1 MAGWQYFDLCVIGSG
16 SGNSIVDER
25 FGDLRVALVE
35 GGTFGG
41 TCINVGCIPT
51 KMLVYPADLARMPAE
66 GARLGVDLGLR
77 GVRWADIRDRV
88 FGRIDEVS
96 ASGRAYREDSDTV
109 TLFTEHARFVGPKT
123 LELARSGTIT
133 ADRFVIA
140 AGSRAVLPDLP
151 GLDSVDHHTSD
162 TVMRLPQLPASM
174 LIMGGGYIAAEFA
187 HIFAAYGTAVTV
199 VNRSGLMLRKEDH
212 DIAQRF
218 TELLGHA
225 VDVRLNTKI
234 ISVEPGRDGLIRAQ
248 LSDSEEP
255 IETEILLLA
264 TGRAPNGDTLQLSAT
279 GVDTDDDGFIVV
291 DDHQQT
297 TAPGIFALG
306 DVCTRHQFKHVANH
320 EARVVQHNLLHPTEM
335 IASDHRYVPHAV
347 FSTPQVAAVGL
358 TERQA
363 RDQGIDYRVGWQDYG
378 DTAYGWAME
387 DVDHFVKIITD
398 AASDLIVGAHLIGPQ
413 ASSLIQPLIQAMS
426 FGLTARDMARGQYWI
441 HPAMAEVVEN
451 ALLTLEDD

>member
-1 MAGWQYFDLCVIGSG
+1 MADFDLCVIGSG
-16 SGNSIVDER
+16 SGNSIVDKR
-25 FGDLRVALVE
+25 FGGQRVALVE

-51 KMLVYPADLARMPAE
+51 KMLVYPADLARTPGQA
-66 GARLGVDLGLR
+66 GRLGVDLELHR
-77 GVRWADIRDRV
+77 VRWPDIRDRV

-96 ASGRAYREDSDTV
+96 ASGKAYREHSDTV
-109 TLFTEHARFVGPKT
+109 TLFSEHARFVGLKT
-123 LELARSGTIT
+123 LELERSGTIT

-140 AGSRAVLPDLP
+140 AGSRAVIPDLP
-151 GLDSVDHHTSD
+151 GLDSVEHHTSD

-187 HIFAAYGTAVTV
+187 HIFSAYGTAVTV
-199 VNRSGLMLRKEDH
+199 VNRSARLLRKED
-212 DIAQRF
+212 DDVAQRF
-218 TELLGHA
+218 TDLLGQS

-234 ISVEPGRDGLIRAQ
+234 ISVEPGPSGLIRAQ
-248 LSDSEEP
+248 LSDSAEP
-255 IETEILLLA
+255 IDIEVLLIA
-264 TGRAPNGDTLQLSAT
+264 TGRTPNGDTLQLSAT
-279 GVDTDDDGFIVV
+279 GVEMADDGYVVV

-297 TAPGIFALG
+297 TTPGIFALG
-306 DVCTRHQFKHVANH
+306 DVCSRHQLKHVANH

-347 FSTPQVAAVGL
+347 FSAPQVASVGL

-363 RDQGIDYRVGWQDYG
+363 REKGIAYRVGWQDYG

-398 AASDLIVGAHLIGPQ
+398 AGSDLIVGAHLVGPQ

-451 ALLTLEDD
+451 ALLMIEED